1 MNKEAVLH
9 RNTEEFVYPTARN
22 QLVFRIRTAKKEI
35 KECKVIYW
43 NRNEDE
49 QKTQSMECYAR
60 DGLFDYFRCS
70 VFFSKIARY
79 QKYYFSLVDNN
90 GKTWYLSVYGIRD
103 KQPVSGFFEYLYA
116 NGNDVITTPGWA
128 RGIVY
133 YQIFPERFCNG
144 DGSNDPVN
152 SEVWGSPPTRENYMG
167 GDLAGI
173 MKKIPYLKELG
184 VECLY
189 LTPVFEGDFNHKYA
203 TTDYF
208 RIDPGFG
215 TNEEFKELVMQCHSQ
230 GIRIILDGVFNHTGI
245 HFPYFQDILKN
256 QERSGYKDWF
266 LIEKYPVTVSA
277 DAYECVG
284 AYPYMPKLNTANPE
298 VRNYIIGVMDYW
310 IKEYQID
317 GWRLDV
323 ADEVDSSVWEM
334 ARLVLKRKYPECI
347 LLGETWGYGGRQLRG
362 NQLDSVMNYLFRDAV
377 GDYFGTKAI
386 STDEFDNR
394 INNIVALYKE
404 ETCQLLYNLLD
415 SHDTERFLNLCG
427 GNREILKLAAAFQML
442 FVGSP
447 AIYYGDEVGITG
459 QNDPDC
465 RRCMIWDEQADREL
479 LQWYKGLIS
488 LRKEHSC
495 IRKGGYRTIVADD
508 DKSVFAFVRYEMG
521 KECPEQLY
529 AVFNNGSV
537 PQRVSCPVSEEGI
550 YTDLLSESGETYLA
564 QIRDGAFYNQDI
576 TGYKA
581 AVTVEM
587 QSYAVRV
594 IKKKGGY
601 QYEEK

>member
-1 MNKEAVLH
+1 MHNG
-9 RNTEEFVYPTARN
+9 TEDFVYPTARN

-35 KECKVIYW
+35 QSCKLVYW
-43 NRNEDE
+43 NRNDAL
-49 QKTQSMECYAR
+49 KRTQRMECYAR
-60 DGLFDYFRCS
+60 DGLFDYFQCK
-70 VFFSKIARY
+70 VIFTKIARY
-79 QKYYFSLVDNN
+79 QKYYFSLEDTE
-90 GKTWYLSVYGIRD
+90 GKAWYFSVYGVSEEV
-103 KQPVSGFFEYLYA
+103 PESGFFEYLYA
-116 NGNDVITTPGWA
+116 NGNDVIAAPGWA
-128 RGIVY
+128 KGMIY
-133 YQIFPERFCNG
+133 YQIFPERFYNG
-144 DGSNDPVN
+144 EYGNDPADAAM
-152 SEVWGSPPTRENYMG
+152 WGTSPTRENYMG

-173 MKKIPYLKELG
+173 IKKIPYLKELG

-189 LTPVFEGDFNHKYA
+189 LTPIFEGDFNHKYA
-203 TTDYF
+203 TTNYF
-208 RIDPGFG
+208 CVDPIFG
-215 TNEEFKELVMQCHSQ
+215 SNEELRELVRKCHAQ
-230 GIRIILDGVFNHTGI
+230 EIRIILDGVFNHTGI
-245 HFPYFQDILKN
+245 HFPYFQDVLEKQEQSDYKN
-256 QERSGYKDWF
+256 WF
-266 LIEKYPVTVSA
+266 LIEKFPVAVSA
-277 DAYECVG
+277 DCYECVG